1 MITCYPRSEPGD
13 GNRRELNKADGEKD
27 MAPDKEGR
35 SRRLFR
41 KNRAEMTQTLWKVE
55 TAANL
60 FVAKIMVV
68 SGVFGLLF
76 LILNWIGVFTNK
88 NSVFTATML
97 LSITTVTI
105 PAVVCLRLKGE
116 RTWLNEFLLFFYC
129 LAFFGVEML
138 YGEHA
143 TLCLVIPVVISV
155 RYYSAD
161 ITAHCTI
168 ITFLLACIAEFLGVV
183 NGFGRL
189 DLNRV
194 YLPAGTNLF
203 FPEFMKLRDVV
214 PVESIDRQHLWY
226 EVLQHNML
234 PKMILL
240 ALVSLICV
248 EIAKRG
254 RKAILDQ
261 HAETKKTERL
271 ETELNLASQI
281 QNDVLPN
288 SFPAFPDRKEFTLYA
303 SMTPARKV
311 GGDFYDF
318 FFVDENHI
326 ALVIA
331 DVSDKGV
338 GAALFMM
345 VARTLIKTRT
355 LTGGSPSEILADVN
369 NQLCEGN
376 NKDLFVTV
384 WLGILDI
391 TTGKGIAANAG
402 HEHPA
407 IRRSGETF
415 ELVSYQ
421 HSFVLGAMKGIRYKE
436 HDFYLKPGDSLFV
449 YTDGVPEAKNND
461 DEQFGTDRM
470 LKALDRSADSDPEE
484 MIASVWNGIQEF
496 IDGAEQFDDIT
507 MLCFTYN
514 GMEK

>member
-1 MITCYPRSEPGD
+1 MNI
-13 GNRRELNKADGEKD
+13 ADGEKD
-27 MAPDKEGR
+27 MTSDKTER
-35 SRRLFR
+35 KRRLFR
-41 KNRAEMTQTLWKVE
+41 KNRTDMTQTLWKVE
-55 TAANL
+55 VDANL
-60 FVAKIMVV
+60 FVAKIMIV

-76 LILNWIGVFTNK
+76 LILNWIGVFTNQ
-88 NSVFTATML
+88 NSVFTVIML
-97 LSITTVTI
+97 LSIAIVTI
-105 PAVVCLRLKGE
+105 PSVICLRLKGE
-116 RTWLNEFLLFFYC
+116 RTWLNEFLLLSYC
-129 LAFFGVEML
+129 LAFFGVEMF

-143 TLCLVIPVVISV
+143 TLCLVIPVVLSV

-168 ITFLLACIAEFLGVV
+168 INFLLACTAEFLGVV
-183 NGFGRL
+183 EGLGRL

-214 PVESIDRQHLWY
+214 PVESIDRGHLWY
-226 EVLQHNML
+226 QVLQHNML

-261 HAETKKTERL
+261 QAETKRKERL

-288 SFPAFPDRKEFTLYA
+288 SFPAFPDRKEFSLYA

-318 FFVDENHI
+318 FFVDRDHI

-345 VARTLIKTRT
+345 VARTLIKTRA
-355 LTGGSPSEILADVN
+355 LSGGSPSEILADVN

-376 NKDLFVTV
+376 NKDIFVTV

-391 TTGKGIAANAG
+391 TTGKGVAANAG
-402 HEHPA
+402 HEHPV

-421 HSFVLGAMKGIRYKE
+421 HSFVLGAMKGVRYRE
-436 HDFYLKPGDSLFV
+436 HDFYLNPGDSLFV
-449 YTDGVPEAKNND
+449 YTDGVPEAKNNG

-470 LKALDRSADSDPEE
+470 LSALNRCGDANPQEL
-484 MIASVWNGIQEF
+484 IASVWNGIQEF
-496 IDGAEQFDDIT
+496 IAGEEQFDDTT

-514 GMEK
+514 GTEK